1 MKDSTPNVIR
11 REDYRPPP
19 YVIERI
25 DLELELDEEATQ
37 VRAES
42 VVVRTAQGADDAP
55 LVLDGQDM
63 ALVSVAI
70 DGRTLAASEY
80 TLGPESLLIPGVPAR
95 FTLEIRGVTNPAAN
109 KALEGL
115 YVSGGNFCTQCE
127 AEGFRRITWFLDRP
141 DVMARYRT
149 RIVADKARYP
159 VLLSNGNLLESGDLD
174 NGRHFALWE
183 DPFPKPCYLFALVAG
198 TLSRREGTFVTRSGR
213 EVQLHVYVAE
223 EHLPQTEHC
232 MASLQR
238 AMKWDEEVFGR
249 EYDLD
254 IYMIVAVR
262 DFNMGAME
270 NKGLNVFN
278 TKYVLASP
286 DTATDTDFQNIE
298 AVVAHEYF
306 HNWSGNRVT
315 CRDWFQLSLKEG
327 FTVYRDQEFSAD
339 VGSRALKRI
348 QDVQRL
354 LAVQFPEDAGPTAH
368 PVRPDSYVE
377 INNFYT
383 PTVYEKGSEVVR
395 MMHTLLGPERF
406 RRGTDLY
413 FERHDGQAV
422 TCDDFVKAMEDA
434 SGVSLAHFRRWY
446 STAGTPIVSAHS
458 EYHADAR
465 ELHLTLTQRTPDTPG
480 QAGKPPLLIP
490 VRVGLLGPDGRDLP
504 LDCAGAS
511 RSEGSSVLL
520 ELTEVS
526 QTFVFRG
533 VPARPT
539 PSLLRGFSAPVRLET
554 DSGDDDLLLRM
565 AHDSDAY
572 GRWDAAQ
579 TLAHRRIGSVLGQL
593 ATGAEPRL
601 DEAFVA
607 AFGAALAS
615 AEDPQLLALS
625 LALPAEGVIADRMER
640 VDPRLVHEARG
651 FVERAL
657 ARAHRA
663 ELLRVYGAMTERG
676 AYRLDPDAMGKRS
689 LRNTCLRYLMS
700 SEERGQG
707 GLAREQ
713 LEAATNMTD
722 RIAALACLV
731 HVEGPDRL
739 EALADFYERYR
750 ADALVI
756 DKWFTLQASSSR
768 AETLDEVEALLGHP
782 AFDLKNPNRARSL
795 IDGLSSANPLRF
807 HDESGRGYAF
817 LRARVQEVDRFNPQV
832 AARMLLPL
840 TRFERYEPRRRGLML
855 EELRRMMRG
864 ANLSRDVYEQV
875 SKALNS
881 AGDSA

>member
-1 MKDSTPNVIR
+1 VLARSEV
-11 REDYRPPP
+11 
-19 YVIERI
+19 
-25 DLELELDEEATQ
+25 A
-37 VRAES
+37 
-42 VVVRTAQGADDAP
+42 RTAHGASDAP
-55 LVLDGQDM
+55 LVLEGQDM

-70 DGRTLAASEY
+70 DGRALAAHEY
-80 TLGPESLLIPGVPAR
+80 TLGPESLILPQVPAR
-95 FTLEIRGVTNPAAN
+95 FTLEIVGIVNPAAN

-141 DVMARYRT
+141 DVMARYKT

-159 VLLSNGNLLESGDLD
+159 VLLSNGNLIDSGDLPE
-174 NGRHFALWE
+174 GRHFALWE

-198 TLSRREGTFVTRSGR
+198 SLARREGTFVTRSGR
-213 EVQLHVYVAE
+213 EVKLHVYVAR

-232 MASLQR
+232 LASLER

-254 IYMIVAVR
+254 VYMIVAVR

-286 DTATDTDFQNIE
+286 ETATDADFQNIE

-339 VGSRALKRI
+339 VGSRAQKRI

-383 PTVYEKGSEVVR
+383 PTVYEKGAEVVR
-395 MMHTLLGPERF
+395 MMHTLLGAERF
-406 RRGTDLY
+406 RKGTDLY

-422 TCDDFVKAMEDA
+422 TCDDFVEAMEDA

-446 STAGTPIVSAHS
+446 STAGTPIVTARS
-458 EYHADAR
+458 EYRPESR
-465 ELHLTLTQRTPDTPG
+465 ELHLTLAQRTPDTPG
-480 QAGKPPLLIP
+480 QAGKVPLLIP
-490 VRVGLLGPDGRDLP
+490 VRVGLLGADGKDLP
-504 LDCAGAS
+504 LECTSAA
-511 RSEGSSVLL
+511 RKEGSSVLL
-520 ELTEVS
+520 ELAQAS
-526 QTFVFRG
+526 QTFVFEN

-539 PSLLRGFSAPVRLET
+539 ASLLRGFSAPVRLET
-554 DSGDDDLLLRM
+554 DSSDADLLLRM
-565 AHDSDAY
+565 AHDSDPY

-579 TLAHRRIGSVLGQL
+579 TLAHRRIGSVLAQL
-593 ATGAEPRL
+593 AQGSEPTL
-601 DEAFVA
+601 DDAFVS
-607 AFGAALAS
+607 AFGAALS
-615 AEDPQLLALS
+615 SGEDPQLLALS
-625 LALPAEGVIADRMER
+625 LSLPAEGVIADRMER
-640 VDPRLVHEARG
+640 VDPRLVHEARS
-651 FVERAL
+651 FVEKAL
-657 ARAHRA
+657 ARLHKK
-663 ELLRVYGAMTERG
+663 ELERVYAAMTERG
-676 AYRLDPDAMGKRS
+676 AYRLDPASMGKRG

-700 SEERGQG
+700 IEERGQG

-713 LEAATNMTD
+713 LDAATNMTD
-722 RIAALACLV
+722 RIAALGCLV
-731 HVEGPDRL
+731 HVEGPDRVR
-739 EALADFYERYR
+739 ALADFYARYEQ
-750 ADALVI
+750 DALVI

-768 AETLDEVEALLGHP
+768 KETLDEVEALLTHP

-795 IDGLSSANPLRF
+795 IDGLAAGNPLRF
-807 HDESGRGYAF
+807 HDDSGRGYAF
-817 LRARVQEVDRFNPQV
+817 LRARVQELDRFNPQV
-832 AARMLLPL
+832 AARTLLPL
-840 TRFERYEPRRRGLML
+840 TRFERYEPGRRGLML
-855 EELRRMMRG
+855 EELRKMMG
-864 ANLSRDVYEQV
+864 GPSLSRDVYEQV
-875 SKALNS
+875 SKALGS
-881 AGDSA
+881 AGEA

>member
-1 MKDSTPNVIR
+1 MRDSTPNVIR

-25 DLELELDEEATQ
+25 DLELDLQEDATR
-37 VRAES
+37 VLARSE
-42 VVVRTAQGADDAP
+42 VVRTAQGASDAP

-63 ALVSVAI
+63 TLVSVAI
-70 DGRTLAASEY
+70 DGQPLAASAY

-95 FTLEIRGVTNPAAN
+95 FTLEIVGIVNPAAN

-141 DVMARYRT
+141 DVMARYKT

-159 VLLSNGNLLESGDLD
+159 VLLSNGNLVDSGDLAE
-174 NGRHFALWE
+174 GRHFALWE

-198 TLSRREGTFVTRSGR
+198 NLARREGTFVTRSGR
-213 EVQLHVYVAE
+213 EVKLHVFVAA

-232 MASLQR
+232 LASLQR

-254 IYMIVAVR
+254 VYMIVAVR

-286 DTATDTDFQNIE
+286 ETATDADFQNIE

-339 VGSRALKRI
+339 VGSRAQKRI

-383 PTVYEKGSEVVR
+383 PTVYEKGAEVVR
-395 MMHTLLGPERF
+395 MMHTLLGAERF
-406 RRGTDLY
+406 RKGTDLY

-422 TCDDFVKAMEDA
+422 TCDDFVQAMEDA

-446 STAGTPIVSAHS
+446 STAGTPIVTARS
-458 EYHADAR
+458 EYRAATR
-465 ELHLTLTQRTPDTPG
+465 ELHLTLSQRTPDTPG
-480 QAGKPPLLIP
+480 QAGKVPLLIP
-490 VRVGLLGPDGRDLP
+490 VRAGLLGADGKDLP
-504 LDCAGAS
+504 PHCANAS
-511 RSEGSSVLL
+511 RKEGSSVLL
-520 ELTEVS
+520 ELSQAS
-526 QTFVFRG
+526 QTFVFED

-554 DSGDDDLLLRM
+554 DSTDADLLLRM
-565 AHDSDAY
+565 AHDSDPY

-579 TLAHRRIGSVLGQL
+579 TLAHRRIGSVLTQL
-593 ATGAEPRL
+593 AQGSEPKL
-601 DEAFVA
+601 DDAFVA

-615 AEDPQLLALS
+615 GEDPQLLALS
-625 LALPAEGVIADRMER
+625 LSLPAEGVIADRMER

-651 FVERAL
+651 FVERGL
-657 ARAHRA
+657 ARPHRA
-663 ELLRVYGAMTERG
+663 VLQRVYAAMSERG
-676 AYRLDPDAMGKRS
+676 AYRLDPASMGKRS
-689 LRNTCLRYLMS
+689 LRNTCLRYLMAV
-700 SEERGQG
+700 EEPGRG

-722 RIAALACLV
+722 RIAALGCLV
-731 HVEGPDRL
+731 HVDGPDRVR
-739 EALADFYERYR
+739 ALADFYARYE

-768 AETLDEVEALLGHP
+768 ASTLDEVEALLTHP

-795 IDGLSSANPLRF
+795 IDGLAAGNPLRF

-817 LRARVQEVDRFNPQV
+817 LRARVQELDGFNPQV
-832 AARMLLPL
+832 AARTLLPL
-840 TRFERYEPRRRGLML
+840 TRFERYEPGRRGLML
-855 EELRRMMRG
+855 EELRKMMRG
-864 ANLSRDVYEQV
+864 PSLSRDVYEQV
-875 SKALNS
+875 SKALGS
-881 AGDSA
+881 AGES